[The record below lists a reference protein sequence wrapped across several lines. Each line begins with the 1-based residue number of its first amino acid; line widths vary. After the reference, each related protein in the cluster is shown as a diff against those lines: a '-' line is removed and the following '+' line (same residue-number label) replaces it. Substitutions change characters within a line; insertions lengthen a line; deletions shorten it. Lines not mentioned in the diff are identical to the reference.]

1 MAAPRD
7 LLSNPF
13 VSNESLKA
21 CVLPDSQKE
30 FTPTSSTRRRSV
42 SGSSGSRSTA
52 YGVRLNPRKGER
64 FTLGGEDKVIV
75 LAEA

>member
-52 YGVRLNPRKGER
+52 YGVR